1 MTNDTKTTVRADELV
16 PGTRFV
22 DPTAQRE
29 RVEVVCPRGAC
40 THEERDRYSV
50 HVRRIGGSM
59 QWFSA
64 FHDDEALELV

>member
-1 MTNDTKTTVRADELV
+1 MTNETTTVRADELV

-40 THEERDRYSV
+40 SHEERDRYSV
-50 HVRRIGGSM
+50 HVRRIGGGM
-59 QWFSA
+59 EWFSA
-64 FHDDEALELV
+64 FHDGDELDLA